1 MAYTT
6 SLMCFSYSCSTQ
18 QEEVINDLANS
29 SMVLMPESSLYELQN
44 LNDVTFPLFFN
55 IKNKDTKFGYVCG
68 VKSFT
73 SPPGVCHVPYYIMQQ
88 IGVSEGENVDIELI
102 NPPEGSY
109 IKIRPH
115 KTEFINLT
123 NPKALL
129 EHVLSRNY
137 PVVTQG
143 HTISIYYEA
152 LKKNFLIDIVET
164 KPSSVIQIIDK
175 NINLDF
181 DKPLDYVE
189 PPKPKPE
196 PRQAFSESKHEN
208 KKIVTPNRELNNYKK
223 TGGFVA
229 FSGKGYRLGS
239 S

>member
-1 MAYTT
+1 MAYKIN
-6 SLMCFSYSCSTQ
+6 LMCFSYSCSTQ

-29 SMVLMPESSLYELQN
+29 SMVLMPESTLYELQN

-55 IKNKDTKFGYVCG
+55 IKNKDTQFGYVCG

-88 IGVSEGENVDIELI
+88 IGVNEGQNVDIELI

-115 KTEFINLT
+115 KTEFIKLT
-123 NPKALL
+123 NPKAIL

-143 HTISIYYEA
+143 HTISIYHET

-181 DKPLDYVE
+181 DTPLDYVE
-189 PPKPKPE
+189 PPKPKPK
-196 PRQAFSESKHEN
+196 PRQAFGESKQEN
-208 KKIVTPNRELNNYKK
+208 RKIEFTKPKLTDYKK
-223 TGGFVA
+223 MGGFVA

-239 S
+239 N